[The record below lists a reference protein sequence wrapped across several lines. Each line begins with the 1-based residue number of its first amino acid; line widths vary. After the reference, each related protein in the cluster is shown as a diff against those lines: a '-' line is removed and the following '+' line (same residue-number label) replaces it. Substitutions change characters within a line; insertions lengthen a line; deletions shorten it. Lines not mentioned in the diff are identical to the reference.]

1 MLQTNQR
8 FQDDVKRFTSAIEN
22 LPEGQDKVE
31 ANKLLNDLIYEV
43 KNMDNM
49 FMDMVYNKQ
58 LPSLGAEMKDK
69 ITSIRKKLDQKLK
82 NIPSGE
88 KNV

>member
-8 FQDDVKRFTSAIEN
+8 FQDDIKKFTAAIEN
-22 LPEGQDKVE
+22 LPEGQDKIE

-49 FMDMVYNKQ
+49 FMDMVYSKQ
-58 LPSLGAEMKDK
+58 LPSLGAEMKEK
-69 ITSIRKKLDQKLK
+69 ITSIRRKLDKKLF
-82 NIPSGE
+82 NG
-88 KNV
+88 N